1 MNLFYFLLVFT
12 AGIGVTLQLG
22 VNSQLRQAVGNPAL
36 SALVSFLVGTSALLI
51 YVVATAKNTLPTLET
66 FRGIA
71 WWKYAGGMLG
81 VFYITTVIIAAPRIG
96 AANVMALTIA
106 GQLLAALVC
115 DHFGWIGFSVQP
127 VNIYRVLGVLLILA
141 GVYLMQRT

>member
-36 SALVSFLVGTSALLI
+36 SALVSFLVGTSALLL
-51 YVVATAKNTLPTLET
+51 YVVGTAKNTLPALET

-71 WWKYAGGMLG
+71 WWKYAGGILG
-81 VFYITTVIIAAPRIG
+81 AFYITTVIIAAPRIG

>member
-81 VFYITTVIIAAPRIG
+81 AFYITTVIIAAPRIG